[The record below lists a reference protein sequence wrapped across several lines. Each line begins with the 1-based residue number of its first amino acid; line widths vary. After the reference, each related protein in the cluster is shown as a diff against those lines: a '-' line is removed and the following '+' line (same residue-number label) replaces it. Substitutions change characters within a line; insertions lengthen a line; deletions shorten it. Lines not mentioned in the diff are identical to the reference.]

1 MKLSISSRRAA
12 ATLILIAA
20 AILSGCNNQSGELT
34 NNTRSSPNNPN
45 TTPTSTTLDRKNTAQ
60 KTSCAD
66 ENPIK
71 GIDSKRLGK
80 IALTPQSPV
89 YNKVEPLRCFPNTAA
104 AQEAGYTVPK

>member
-34 NNTRSSPNNPN
+34 NNTQSSPNNTN
-45 TTPTSTTLDRKNTAQ
+45 TAPTSTPSARKDTAQ
-60 KTSCAD
+60 QTSCAD
-66 ENPIK
+66 GNPIK

-89 YNKVEPLRCFPNTAA
+89 YNKVEPLRCFPNTLA

>member
-12 ATLILIAA
+12 AMLITIAA

-34 NNTRSSPNNPN
+34 NNTKSSPNPN
-45 TTPTSTTLDRKNTAQ
+45 TAPTSTTLDRKNTAQ

-66 ENPIK
+66 GNPIK
-71 GIDSKRLGK
+71 GINSKRLGK

-89 YNKVEPLRCFPNTAA
+89 YDKVEPLRCFPNTAA
-104 AQEAGYTVPK
+104 AQAAGYTVPK